1 MMRFGQYGFH
11 RAARHIAALIL
22 AAAAA
27 AHTTGFLTL
36 ESSPGGAEIWYTGP
50 DDPDMKYLGDTP
62 LERREMAVG
71 KYNLWLILSSHDTL
85 FLSDVYI
92 AEGQVTQMNRELP
105 THYGFLEVET
115 DPDSAEIWLDGV
127 RIGPSPYVNN
137 LVLPGRSKLKVAPR
151 EAHFRNSSRSLS
163 IGKGDSVRLDI
174 SSAYRDKSF
183 LRENLSLPAW
193 RFQLETGLQFRSQ
206 TGLYDSTGEK
216 KKFSSDSLPSQWDY
230 PLRVRLG
237 LPQGFE
243 IHLLVPY
250 KTAHTPESDDEDAA
264 VFPSNLLLGAKYTY
278 RPLNVGMD
286 VSYGVGFKNSG
297 DALPNDFLALT
308 LIAAASKDR
317 FLGEAQAGFEFH
329 FAEKGNNKRDPGDQG
344 FVHAQAGYLVDP
356 LQPYL
361 GMTLR
366 VNLDGDYDG
375 EPDNLGGY
383 VVIPEPGLILDIADL
398 LSLQFGVPF
407 TVAGGNSPS
416 FWGIHLSLS
425 IGLGIL

>member
-1 MMRFGQYGFH
+1 MKRFGKYGFRH
-11 RAARHIAALIL
+11 AAGRIAALIL
-22 AAAAA
+22 AVAAAVQA
-27 AHTTGFLTL
+27 TGFLTL
-36 ESSPGGAEIWYTGP
+36 DSSPSGAEIWYTGP

-62 LERREMAVG
+62 LENRELAVG
-71 KYNLWLILSSHDTL
+71 KYNFWLILSSHDTL
-85 FLSDVYI
+85 FIPEVFI
-92 AEGQVTQMNRELP
+92 AEGQVTQMNREIP

-115 DPDSAEIWLDGV
+115 KPDSAEIWLDGV

-137 LVLPGRSKLKVAPR
+137 LVLPGRSKLKVVPR
-151 EAHFRNSSRSLS
+151 EAHFKNSSRSLS

-174 SSAYRDKSF
+174 SAPYRDKSF

-193 RFQLETGLQFRSQ
+193 RFQFETGLQFRSS
-206 TGLYDSTGEK
+206 TGNYDSAGK
-216 KKFSSDSLPSQWDY
+216 KMKFSSDSLPSQWDY

-250 KTAHTPESDDEDAA
+250 KSAHTPEDNDQDLA
-264 VFPSNLLLGAKYTY
+264 VFPSNMLLGAKYSY
-278 RPLNVGMD
+278 RPLNIGMD

-297 DALPNDFLALT
+297 DALNHDYLALT

-329 FAEKGNNKRDPGDQG
+329 FTEKGNNKVDPGDQG
-344 FVHAQAGYLVDP
+344 FAHAQVGYLVDP

-361 GMTLR
+361 GLTLR
-366 VNLDGDYDG
+366 VHLDGDMDG
-375 EPDNLGGY
+375 KTDKLGGY
-383 VVIPEPGLILDIADL
+383 MVIPEPGLILDIADL

-407 TVAGGNSPS
+407 TVAGSNSLS